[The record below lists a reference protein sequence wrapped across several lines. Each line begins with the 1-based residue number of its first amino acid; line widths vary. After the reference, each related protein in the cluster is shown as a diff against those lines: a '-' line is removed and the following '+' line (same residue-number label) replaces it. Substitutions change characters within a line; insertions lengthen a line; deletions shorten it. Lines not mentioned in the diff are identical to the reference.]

1 MAEYNVNGLDVFA
14 ERLKGYSDNFIIVGG
29 TACSLEMNDA
39 GINFRATNDIDMI
52 VIVEELSANF
62 GKAFWGFIKD
72 GGYEFWKSDETTHFF
87 RFLNPKNSSYSK
99 MIELFSKKQD
109 WIPDDMAGRY
119 TKIIVSDEI
128 SSLSAIL
135 LDDEYYRFLKEGAEI
150 VNDLPVLKPIYLIAF
165 KAKAHVDLTKKHLEG
180 HHINERDLKK
190 HKNDILRL
198 TQLLNPNETIAVAD
212 SVKADMQ
219 NFFDLIATESI
230 DMKALKLNY
239 TKEDVVKMLKHA
251 FKMD

>member
-1 MAEYNVNGLDVFA
+1 
-14 ERLKGYSDNFIIVGG
+14 
-29 TACSLEMNDA
+29 
-39 GINFRATNDIDMI
+39 
-52 VIVEELSANF
+52 
-62 GKAFWGFIKD
+62 
-72 GGYEFWKSDETTHFF
+72 
-87 RFLNPKNSSYSK
+87 
-99 MIELFSKKQD
+99 
-109 WIPDDMAGRY
+109 MAGRY
-119 TKIIVSDEI
+119 TKIVVSDEI

>member
-1 MAEYNVNGLDVFA
+1 MADYIVNGLDIFA
-14 ERLKGYSDNFIIVGG
+14 EKLKAYSDNFIIVGG

-52 VIVEELSANF
+52 VIVEDLSADF
-62 GKAFWGFIKD
+62 GKAFWNFIKD
-72 GGYEFWKSDETTHFF
+72 GGYKFWKSDETTHFY
-87 RFLNPKNSSYSK
+87 RFLNPKNSSYPK
-99 MIELFSKKQD
+99 MIELFSRKQD
-109 WIPDDMAGRY
+109 WIPDDMVGKY
-119 TKIIVSDEI
+119 TKIVVNDEI

-165 KAKAHVDLTKKHLEG
+165 KAKAHVDLTRKHSEG
-180 HHINERDLKK
+180 QHINERDLKK

-198 TQLLNPNETIAVAD
+198 VQLLNLNETIDVAD

-219 NFFDLIATESI
+219 NFFDLIEKENI
-230 DMKALKLNY
+230 DMKALRLNY
-239 TKEDVVKMLKHA
+239 SQEEAVKILKHA
-251 FKMD
+251 FEMD

>member
-1 MAEYNVNGLDVFA
+1 M
-14 ERLKGYSDNFIIVGG
+14 
-29 TACSLEMNDA
+29 
-39 GINFRATNDIDMI
+39 
-52 VIVEELSANF
+52 
-62 GKAFWGFIKD
+62 
-72 GGYEFWKSDETTHFF
+72 
-87 RFLNPKNSSYSK
+87 
-99 MIELFSKKQD
+99 
-109 WIPDDMAGRY
+109 
-119 TKIIVSDEI
+119 
-128 SSLSAIL
+128 
-135 LDDEYYRFLKEGAEI
+135 
-150 VNDLPVLKPIYLIAF
+150 
-165 KAKAHVDLTKKHLEG
+165 
-180 HHINERDLKK
+180 KK

>member
-1 MAEYNVNGLDVFA
+1 M
-14 ERLKGYSDNFIIVGG
+14 
-29 TACSLEMNDA
+29 
-39 GINFRATNDIDMI
+39 
-52 VIVEELSANF
+52 
-62 GKAFWGFIKD
+62 
-72 GGYEFWKSDETTHFF
+72 
-87 RFLNPKNSSYSK
+87 
-99 MIELFSKKQD
+99 
-109 WIPDDMAGRY
+109 
-119 TKIIVSDEI
+119 
-128 SSLSAIL
+128 

>member
-1 MAEYNVNGLDVFA
+1 
-14 ERLKGYSDNFIIVGG
+14 
-29 TACSLEMNDA
+29 
-39 GINFRATNDIDMI
+39 
-52 VIVEELSANF
+52 
-62 GKAFWGFIKD
+62 
-72 GGYEFWKSDETTHFF
+72 
-87 RFLNPKNSSYSK
+87 
-99 MIELFSKKQD
+99 MIELFSRKQD

-119 TKIIVSDEI
+119 TKIVVSDEI

-165 KAKAHVDLTKKHLEG
+165 KAKAHVDLTQKHLEG
-180 HHINERDLKK
+180 QRINERDLKK

-219 NFFDLIATESI
+219 NFFDLIETESI
-230 DMKALKLNY
+230 DMRALKLNY
-239 TKEDVVKMLKHA
+239 TKEDAVKILKHA
-251 FKMD
+251 FQMD